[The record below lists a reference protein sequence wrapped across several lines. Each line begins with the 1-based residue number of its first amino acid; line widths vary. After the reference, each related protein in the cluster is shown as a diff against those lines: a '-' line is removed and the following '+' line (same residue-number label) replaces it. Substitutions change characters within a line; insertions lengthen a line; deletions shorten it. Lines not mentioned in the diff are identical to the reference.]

1 MENALSKRI
10 IQENLKKKIL
20 IYFTLMLIKN
30 SKSKEIANLKRVIE
44 KKEDTKESEKDF
56 EHVFGDMLNKIEILK
71 QIQLRNNLKMSYN
84 YLLLLLLKQIQLR
97 NNLKIA
103 MNNQLNRNNY
113 APNQLNNPMPKSPS
127 NFQSISKN
135 KNSQLKKRF
144 LDIPDISLP
153 SHLNYLKPIP
163 ERINLNFYK
172 LNPLINDPKV
182 REIVANPNDNVIVKG
197 SMGIMPSIIYLT
209 KEDIMSIITLFS
221 RYSKIPLNEGVYKVV
236 LGDLILSAYIDR
248 KNQDF
253 RFKIRKMI

>member
-56 EHVFGDMLNKIEILK
+56 EHVFGDMLNKIEI
-71 QIQLRNNLKMSYN
+71 
-84 YLLLLLLKQIQLR
+84 LKQIQLR

>member
-1 MENALSKRI
+1 MENALSKKI

-30 SKSKEIANLKRVIE
+30 SKSKEIANLKKVIE

-71 QIQLRNNLKMSYN
+71 QIQLRNNLK
-84 YLLLLLLKQIQLR
+84 
-97 NNLKIA
+97 IA

-113 APNQLNNPMPKSPS
+113 TNNQLNNQIPKTKSTQSP
-127 NFQSISKN
+127 QSIQKN
-135 KNSQLKKRF
+135 QNYQLKKRF

-182 REIVANPNDNVIVKG
+182 REIIANPNDNVIVKG
-197 SMGIMPSIIYLT
+197 SMGVMPSIVYLT
-209 KEDIMSIITLFS
+209 KEDIMSVITLFS
-221 RYSKIPLNEGVYKVV
+221 RYSKIPLNEGIYKVV

>member
-1 MENALSKRI
+1 MENVLSKKI

-30 SKSKEIANLKRVIE
+30 SKSKEIANLKKVIE

-71 QIQLRNNLKMSYN
+71 QIQLRNNLK
-84 YLLLLLLKQIQLR
+84 
-97 NNLKIA
+97 IA
-103 MNNQLNRNNY
+103 MNNQLNRNKYIN
-113 APNQLNNPMPKSPS
+113 NQLNNQIPKSTQNP
-127 NFQSISKN
+127 QSISKGRDY
-135 KNSQLKKRF
+135 KLKKRF

-153 SHLNYLKPIP
+153 SHLNYLKPVP

-197 SMGIMPSIIYLT
+197 SMGVMPSIIYLT
-209 KEDIMSIITLFS
+209 KEDIMSVITLFS
-221 RYSKIPLNEGVYKVV
+221 RYSKIPLNEGIYKVV

>member
-71 QIQLRNNLKMSYN
+71 QIQLRNNLK
-84 YLLLLLLKQIQLR
+84 
-97 NNLKIA
+97 IA

-127 NFQSISKN
+127 NLQSISKN